1 MPHHPP
7 THTLAEYIRGRLAA
21 WAQQFAAAGLD
32 GFFKPS
38 VYLEACARSGAK
50 LSAGKNAASKM

>member
-1 MPHHPP
+1 MPSCC
-7 THTLAEYIRGRLAA
+7 AEYIRGRLAA
-21 WAQQFAAAGLD
+21 WAQQFAAAGLE

-38 VYLEACARSGAK
+38 AYLEACARSGAK